1 MNVVS
6 LFSGCGGLDLGFH
19 NAGFNIIYAN
29 DNDKTVWKTFESNLN
44 LTIDKRSITDINSNE
59 IPDAIG
65 IIGGPPCQSWS
76 LAGSMKGTQD
86 KRGQLFYEYVRVIK
100 DKKPIFFVAENVPG
114 IISKTHFPEFLKLI
128 STFSKIGYSIN
139 FKQLNSRDYGVP
151 QERKR
156 VIIVGYANSLLE
168 EFNFPSP
175 THTNNSNS
183 NEKVNLPTWVTLQ
196 TAIGDLPESIP
207 AQTKNIPNSDLA
219 ISNHEYMIGS
229 FSTIYMSRNR
239 RRTWNEQSFTIQAGG
254 RHAPLHPE
262 SSGMRKIETDKWE
275 FKGKTPFVRR
285 LSIRECA
292 RIQTF
297 PDDFIFYYNKVP
309 EGYKM
314 VGNAVPVKLSEAI
327 AKKIY
332 SDLSKQKQLILSN
345 PNKST

>member
-139 FKQLNSRDYGVP
+139 FKQLNSRDYGIP

-156 VIIVGYANSLLE
+156 VIIVGLSLI
-168 EFNFPSP
+168 
-175 THTNNSNS
+175 H
-183 NEKVNLPTWVTLQ
+183 
-196 TAIGDLPESIP
+196 I
-207 AQTKNIPNSDLA
+207 
-219 ISNHEYMIGS
+219 
-229 FSTIYMSRNR
+229 
-239 RRTWNEQSFTIQAGG
+239 
-254 RHAPLHPE
+254 
-262 SSGMRKIETDKWE
+262 
-275 FKGKTPFVRR
+275 
-285 LSIRECA
+285 
-292 RIQTF
+292 
-297 PDDFIFYYNKVP
+297 
-309 EGYKM
+309 
-314 VGNAVPVKLSEAI
+314 
-327 AKKIY
+327 
-332 SDLSKQKQLILSN
+332 
-345 PNKST
+345 